1 MLGGAGDDALRAR
14 DGGRDT
20 LLQCGT
26 GTDSASIDE
35 VDPAPVECESVSTR
49 PVADLSLALSDA
61 PDPARLTQTVEYRF
75 TVRNAGP
82 EPATGV
88 VVATTLPAG
97 ATAAPAAGCSA
108 AGQVVTC
115 ALGTVPVGGSA
126 EGVLSVRHGST
137 GTHTVSSTVDSEADD
152 PQPGDDTAT
161 ATTTVTD
168 PLADVSVSLSDS
180 PDPVAAPGTD
190 VTYTAEVT
198 NHGPDT
204 AQGAFV
210 TFDVPA
216 GGVAAGCTPVAG
228 GRRCELGD
236 VAAGGSRTASITVRW
251 STEGAFE
258 VTARAGSATADPN
271 PGNNADT
278 ESTAVGGADLS
289 VSITANRDTAV
300 AGEAGPLYTVQV
312 SNAGPQAAE
321 DVSFTVLFPDGWG
334 SFAVPPGCTVDLGP
348 TRLTCPL
355 GSIPAGGSVS
365 RSFDVS
371 WRDPGPQQLTVTT
384 TAARPADPDLSDNT
398 DSHVTTVVAPA
409 ADLSVSITAN
419 RDTAVAGEAGPLYTV
434 QVSNAGPQTAENVS
448 FTVLFPDGWGS
459 FAVPPGCT
467 VDFGPTR
474 LTCPLGSIPAGGSV
488 SRSFDV
494 SWRDPGPQQLTVT
507 TTAARPP
514 DPNTANNSASHVT
527 TVVAP
532 AADLSVQITA
542 NRDDAVAGEAG
553 PLYTVQV
560 SNAGPQTAENVS
572 FTVLFPEGWGSFAN
586 PAGCTVTFG
595 PTRLTCP
602 LGSIPAGGSVS
613 RSFDV
618 SWRDPGPQELSVTT
632 AAARPPDPNTAN
644 NSDSH
649 VTTVVAPA

>member
-1 MLGGAGDDALRAR
+1 MPLSSMLGRILLAFGVLIAVAVSAMPAGAAPACTIRGTQGNDVLLGTPGPDVICGRAGNDVLRGLGGDDVLQGGEGDDTLEGGAGHDDLMGQEGLDTVSYADRSAGVTAVLGRVDGHDSDGNAFSAGNGASGESDRIFSGVENLRGGAGADVLRGDAAANALEGGAGDDTLAGGAAADGLRGGAGNDALAGDDGDDTFTAEATPDGADIVDGGGENDLISYAARVEALTLTLAGGADDGASGEGDDLRNVEAATAGAGADTLIGSDAANKLTGSGGADTLQGGGGPDLMLGGAGDDALRAR

-20 LLQCGT
+20 LVQCGT
-26 GTDSASIDE
+26 GTDSASIDV
-35 VDPAPVECESVSTR
+35 VDPAPVECETVSTR

-97 ATAAPAAGCSA
+97 ATAAPAAGCST

-115 ALGTVPVGGSA
+115 ALGTLPVGGSV

-137 GTHTVSSTVDSEADD
+137 GTHTVTSTVDSEADD

-216 GGVAAGCTPVAG
+216 GGVAAGCTAVAG

-271 PGNNADT
+271 AGNDSDS
-278 ESTAVGGADLS
+278 ESTTVGGADLS
-289 VSITANRDTAV
+289 VSISADRDSAV
-300 AGEAGPLYTVQV
+300 AGEAGPLYTV
-312 SNAGPQAAE
+312 A
-321 DVSFTVLFPDGWG
+321 
-334 SFAVPPGCTVDLGP
+334 
-348 TRLTCPL
+348 
-355 GSIPAGGSVS
+355 
-365 RSFDVS
+365 
-371 WRDPGPQQLTVTT
+371 
-384 TAARPADPDLSDNT
+384 
-398 DSHVTTVVAPA
+398 
-409 ADLSVSITAN
+409 
-419 RDTAVAGEAGPLYTV
+419 
-434 QVSNAGPQTAENVS
+434 VSNAGPQTAEDVS
-448 FTVLFPDGWGS
+448 FTVLVPGWVGVVRHS
-459 FAVPPGCT
+459 
-467 VDFGPTR
+467 
-474 LTCPLGSIPAGGSV
+474 AGLHGRF
-488 SRSFDV
+488 RSDADDV
-494 SWRDPGPQQLTVT
+494 HGRVDPGRRLGLAQL
-507 TTAARPP
+507 
-514 DPNTANNSASHVT
+514 
-527 TVVAP
+527 
-532 AADLSVQITA
+532 
-542 NRDDAVAGEAG
+542 
-553 PLYTVQV
+553 
-560 SNAGPQTAENVS
+560 
-572 FTVLFPEGWGSFAN
+572 
-586 PAGCTVTFG
+586 
-595 PTRLTCP
+595 
-602 LGSIPAGGSVS
+602 
-613 RSFDV
+613 
-618 SWRDPGPQELSVTT
+618 
-632 AAARPPDPNTAN
+632 
-644 NSDSH
+644 
-649 VTTVVAPA
+649 